1 MGIQDLTRFS
11 ILAEACESRYVAVR
25 WLAKASRQLSAE
37 YIDYELL
44 ESKLLT
50 WLITG
55 ECPYTVYEMDMRK
68 LLKRVD
74 ALDDLLEYVTDEEVE
89 TQVRLFYKKS
99 IKNKKLTLCDKD
111 DLGSS
116 RLSRVNILLRMAW
129 S

>member
-1 MGIQDLTRFS
+1 MGIQDLSRFN
-11 ILAEACESRYVAVR
+11 ILSEACGSRYVAVR
-25 WLAKASRQLSAE
+25 WLAKAARQLGTE
-37 YIDYELL
+37 YSDYELL

-55 ECPYTVYEMDMRK
+55 QCPYTTYEMDMRK
-68 LLKRVD
+68 LLRKVD
-74 ALDDLLEYVTDEEVE
+74 TIDDLLEYVTDEEVE
-89 TQVRLFYKKS
+89 EQVRLFYRKS
-99 IKNKKLTLCDKD
+99 IRNKRLTLCDND